1 MINSVQFNWNIE
13 EFDAL
18 VRSCEKDDGVRLAL
32 KYLSKDARILEAGC
46 GVGRVVR
53 YLQDWGYDIE
63 GSELNAS
70 IVKQVIDRFPDMRIR
85 QGNILHIPV
94 SDEYYGGLLSYGVV
108 EHFTQGPDEALREM
122 FRVLQ
127 PGGVAVVTVP
137 AFNALRFLKYWIM
150 CVIDIRKQAWFRK
163 LYHKQPVVMNND
175 RKVALQKGYRYH
187 VYPDRGDF
195 FEYRFTPREFIDS
208 CRRNGFDVIASI
220 PISHWD
226 GLYQEFGKIMCDFR
240 NWMFHPTFLGKI
252 MNTAMRFIPLFHNHM
267 YACILKK
274 PYNDT
279 QN

>member
-63 GSELNAS
+63 GLELNAS

-94 SDEYYGGLLSYGVV
+94 SDEYYGGLLSYDVV

-137 AFNALRFLKYWIM
+137 AFNALRFLKYWRNIQNRLLLLKLH
-150 CVIDIRKQAWFRK
+150 CNFLQNHKDVPDFELLIRNHHQNSR
-163 LYHKQPVVMNND
+163 
-175 RKVALQKGYRYH
+175 
-187 VYPDRGDF
+187 
-195 FEYRFTPREFIDS
+195 
-208 CRRNGFDVIASI
+208 AS
-220 PISHWD
+220 
-226 GLYQEFGKIMCDFR
+226 L
-240 NWMFHPTFLGKI
+240 
-252 MNTAMRFIPLFHNHM
+252 
-267 YACILKK
+267 
-274 PYNDT
+274 
-279 QN
+279 